1 MQGDCEMKLITW
13 NVAGRVKMLPRQI
26 ECLAALQPD
35 IITLQEITNT
45 TAPLFKELLPSLGLK
60 HIVSSIDFVADPA
73 TLKGPR
79 RYGLLIASK
88 WNISNP
94 GIGGEPIKWPER
106 FLSVRVDTPHLS
118 VKIHTT
124 HIPPG
129 SSNGWIKIEML
140 EGIYQTLVA
149 DDYPY
154 RILTGDFNMPQEEM
168 PNGEVITWAYKRN
181 SKGEYTPGRRNERW
195 DKGERNIIKG
205 LKDHNLEDVYRKL
218 YGYSKEGFSWLLK
231 MKEKS
236 WERRF
241 DHVFASKDLHP
252 VQAEYLHEARIEKV
266 SDHAMLEVIFD
277 I

>member
-1 MQGDCEMKLITW
+1 MKKRPEMKLITW

-26 ECLAALQPD
+26 ECLTALQPD
-35 IITLQEITNT
+35 IITLQEVTKT

-60 HIVSSIDFVADPA
+60 HIVSSIDFVAEPS

-79 RYGLLIASK
+79 RYGVLIASK
-88 WNISNP
+88 WDISNP
-94 GIGGEPIKWPER
+94 EIGGELIKWPER
-106 FLSVRVDTPHLS
+106 FLSATVCTPRFPVR
-118 VKIHTT
+118 IHTT

-149 DDYPY
+149 EDYPF

-168 PNGEVITWAYKRN
+168 PTGEVITWAYKRN
-181 SKGEYTPGRRNERW
+181 SQGEYIPGRRNERW
-195 DKGERNIIKG
+195 DKGERNIITG
-205 LKDHNLEDVYRKL
+205 LKEHDLEDVYRKL
-218 YGYSKEGFSWLLK
+218 HGYSKEGFSWLLK

-236 WERRF
+236 WKRRF
-241 DHVFASKDLHP
+241 DHVFSSNGLHP
-252 VQAEYLHEARIEKV
+252 VQATYLHEARIEKV
-266 SDHAMLEVIFD
+266 SDHVMLEVIFD

>member
-1 MQGDCEMKLITW
+1 MQGDSEMKLITW
-13 NVAGRVKMLPRQI
+13 NVARRVGMLPRQI

-35 IITLQEITNT
+35 IITLQEVTKT

-60 HIVSSIDFVADPA
+60 HIVSGIDFVADPS

-88 WNISNP
+88 SDISNP
-94 GIGGEPIKWPER
+94 EIGGELIKWPER
-106 FLSVRVDTPHLS
+106 FLSGTVDTPYLP

-140 EGIYQTLVA
+140 EGIYRTLVTE
-149 DDYPY
+149 DYPY
-154 RILTGDFNMPQEEM
+154 RILTGDFNLPKEEM
-168 PNGEVITWAYKRN
+168 PTGVVITCAYKRN

-195 DKGERNIIKG
+195 DKGERNIITG
-205 LKDHNLEDVYRKL
+205 LKEYDLEDVSRKL

-231 MKEKS
+231 
-236 WERRF
+236 
-241 DHVFASKDLHP
+241 
-252 VQAEYLHEARIEKV
+252 
-266 SDHAMLEVIFD
+266 
-277 I
+277 